1 MPIMTRMRD
10 NMPVILIALVILFVV
25 MIVFE
30 WGMDYLGI
38 KSGRHD
44 YVGIIDG
51 KKITYQE
58 FSELVKRATDNQKKQ
73 SGQDPDDEA
82 MKQIRDQIWNSLIA
96 STLVEKETQRAGIT
110 VSDQELVD
118 WVKGDNPPSFLMSQ
132 FEDSTGKFNRAA
144 YDQTINDPKNKGIM
158 IQVETGLREQRLS
171 EKIQSLIFASGP
183 RNTRGSRGAV

>member
-58 FSELVKRATDNQKKQ
+58 FSELVKRAADNQKKQ
-73 SGQDPDDEA
+73 SGQDPDDDA
-82 MKQIRDQIWNSLIA
+82 MKA
-96 STLVEKETQRAGIT
+96 
-110 VSDQELVD
+110 
-118 WVKGDNPPSFLMSQ
+118 
-132 FEDSTGKFNRAA
+132 DS
-144 YDQTINDPKNKGIM
+144 
-158 IQVETGLREQRLS
+158 
-171 EKIQSLIFASGP
+171 
-183 RNTRGSRGAV
+183 

>member
-1 MPIMTRMRD
+1 
-10 NMPVILIALVILFVV
+10 

-58 FSELVKRATDNQKKQ
+58 FSELVKRATDSPKNQ

-110 VSDQELVD
+110 EYRS
-118 WVKGDNPPSFLMSQ
+118 
-132 FEDSTGKFNRAA
+132 
-144 YDQTINDPKNKGIM
+144 
-158 IQVETGLREQRLS
+158 
-171 EKIQSLIFASGP
+171 
-183 RNTRGSRGAV
+183 RNSSIG